1 MVLATVPTNYFVL
14 CSDSL
19 SCSQRIYHRHE
30 HVCFFAHVDGS
41 DAECNLAS
49 WCDVSDAGGTAWP
62 GEGFLGPH
70 PKLGVAPQP
79 FAQVQPEAHPLDVV
93 GGVRFTWDDCVQ
105 RRSAEQKSDYG

>member
-1 MVLATVPTNYFVL
+1 MVCDALFVM
-14 CSDSL
+14 
-19 SCSQRIYHRHE
+19 
-30 HVCFFAHVDGS
+30 
-41 DAECNLAS
+41 
-49 WCDVSDAGGTAWP
+49 CDVLDAGGTAWP

-79 FAQVQPEAHPLDVV
+79 FAQVQPDAHPLNVV